1 MSPVGVIPAAGYAA
15 RLQPLP
21 CSKEVYP
28 VGGRPVMDY
37 LVERL
42 LAANCRELRVV
53 TRPEK
58 RDVVEHARAVGAV
71 VIEGSPGTLAESV
84 SLGLRGLERSEV
96 VLVGLPDTIWEPIDG
111 FVSLLATRDE
121 ATEVVLGVFESD
133 EPERSDV
140 VALDPSGL
148 VRSIHVKEA
157 QPPGNLVWGCLA
169 ARVDALAGI
178 ERNGEPGRHLAA
190 LAASGVVRAVRFPG
204 KMIDIG
210 TPEALERAVAAARKR
225 P

>member
-1 MSPVGVIPAAGYAA
+1 
-15 RLQPLP
+15 
-21 CSKEVYP
+21 

-37 LVERL
+37 LIERL

-58 RDVVEHARAVGAV
+58 RDVVEHARAVGAM
-71 VIEGSPGTLAESV
+71 VIEGSPRTLAESLL
-84 SLGLRGLERSEV
+84 LGLAQLDRSEV

-111 FVSLLATRDE
+111 FVRLLEQLDE
-121 ATEVVLGVFESD
+121 ATDVVLGVFASD

-140 VALDPSGL
+140 VVIDAGGV
-148 VRSIHVKEA
+148 VRGIHVKEA
-157 QPPGNLVWGCLA
+157 NPPGSLVWGCLA
-169 ARVDALAGI
+169 ARVGALAGI
-178 ERNGEPGRHLAA
+178 ERSAEPGRRLSM
-190 LAASGVVRAVRFPG
+190 LAASGIVRAVQFPG

-210 TPEALERAVAAARKR
+210 TPEALARAAAPKK